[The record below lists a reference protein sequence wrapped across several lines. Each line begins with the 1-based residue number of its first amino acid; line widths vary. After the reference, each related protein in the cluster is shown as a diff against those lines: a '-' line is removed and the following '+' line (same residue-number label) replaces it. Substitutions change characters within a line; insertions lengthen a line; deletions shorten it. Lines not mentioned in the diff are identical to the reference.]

1 MHIAR
6 AFTQSIRYCLLK
18 EHLLRVCDNAYT
30 ESIYSELVLNAYN
43 ESGYS
48 EYNAYIESIHS
59 DHLLNAYTKSSYSEY
74 VIMHIPRAFT
84 QSMW

>member
-30 ESIYSELVLNAYN
+30 ESIYSELVLNAYT
-43 ESGYS
+43 E
-48 EYNAYIESIHS
+48 
-59 DHLLNAYTKSSYSEY
+59 SSYSEIM
-74 VIMHIPRAFT
+74 IMHISRAVT
-84 QSMW
+84 QRM